1 MQAQYGVP
9 RVSEPLQVCV
19 VGAGYVGLTAA
30 ACLAE
35 LGHRVSCLEAD
46 PARLRLLL
54 AGGVPIIEADLPEL
68 VGTNRANG
76 RLTFTGDPAEAVAGA
91 DVALLCVGTPPQPSG
106 EPDLRQLAGAA
117 TAVARAATADLT
129 IAVKSTVPPGTCEAL
144 ELICAD
150 ALSEASEASGATREP
165 GASGGS
171 GGSGASGA
179 SGAPVTVRVASN
191 PEFLREGR
199 AVQDF
204 LYPDRVVIGADDPA
218 ALDLLRRLYPPE
230 HPVVRCDRRS
240 AELVKY
246 ASNTFLAVKI
256 SFANEV
262 AALCRQ
268 LGADADAVL
277 DGVGLDARIGRAFL
291 GAGPGFGGACLPKD
305 VSGLIAAAEAVGHP
319 ARIAR
324 AALAVNDETAERV
337 VATVR
342 AAIGRLAGARIAV
355 LGLAFKPGTD
365 DVRDAPAL
373 RVASA
378 LAAEGAQLS
387 SHDPLAAPV
396 TVAARRCADPYEAAT
411 RADAVVVLTGWP
423 EYGRLDL
430 YRLAAVMA
438 GPAVID
444 TVGVL
449 DAVAGERAGL
459 QISRIGEGV
468 AGTWQPV
475 VVQPLHWAA
484 GQQAAVQQAAGQQT
498 AGQRAA
504 GEVA

>member
-9 RVSEPLQVCV
+9 RVSEPLRVCV

-46 PARLRLLL
+46 PARLELLL
-54 AGGVPIIEADLPEL
+54 GGGVPIIEADLPEL
-68 VGTNRANG
+68 LGTNRANG

-144 ELICAD
+144 ELICAE
-150 ALSEASEASGATREP
+150 ALTEAAGAP
-165 GASGGS
+165 VAPVAPL
-171 GGSGASGA
+171 GSGASDERVG
-179 SGAPVTVRVASN
+179 PMNVRVASN

-230 HPVVRCDRRS
+230 HPVVGCDRRS

-305 VSGLIAAAEAVGHP
+305 VAGLIATADAVGHP

-324 AALAVNDETAERV
+324 AALAVNDETAQRV

-342 AAIGRLAGARIAV
+342 AAVGRLAGARIAV

-373 RVASA
+373 RVAGA

-396 TVAARRCADPYEAAT
+396 SVAARRCADPYAAAT
-411 RADAVVVLTGWP
+411 RADAVVVMTGWP

-444 TVGVL
+444 TVGLL
-449 DAVAGERAGL
+449 DPVAGERAGL

-468 AGTWQPV
+468 AGSWQPV

-484 GQQAAVQQAAGQQT
+484 GQRA

-504 GEVA
+504 GHRAAGEVA